1 MPIKRRLTSEKR
13 RLGALALP
21 YIRPVRTAAVA
32 ALIAV
37 AAGATGFTLQA
48 AGLRRTPQA
57 NVAAAHAATW
67 LLGHRFTTST
77 LRLEGR
83 TIHGRC
89 LHGWFEGR
97 HDHPARGTILVLD
110 NGASVR
116 SIDPSA
122 LLSQGPRTLPPDA
135 ALELAGC
142 TQVLGPRVAALAQ
155 FDDHV
160 RLRRM
165 SFFGLRVFAL
175 GFDRLTLL
183 VSPTTDRPLGVT
195 LGDVTSRI
203 HLVQVTMHVARA
215 LENFE

>member
-1 MPIKRRLTSEKR
+1 
-13 RLGALALP
+13 
-21 YIRPVRTAAVA
+21 VRTTAVA

-37 AAGATGFTLQA
+37 AVGATGFTLQA
-48 AGLRRTPQA
+48 AGLRRTPQV
-57 NVAAAHAATW
+57 NLAAAHAATW
-67 LLGHRFTTST
+67 LLRHRFATST
-77 LRLEGR
+77 LHLNGR

-89 LHGWFEGR
+89 FHGWFEGR
-97 HDHPARGTILVLD
+97 RDHPARGTILVFD

-116 SIDPSA
+116 AIDPSA
-122 LLSQGPRTLPPDA
+122 LLSEGPRLLPPSA

-165 SFFGLRVFAL
+165 SRFGRRVFAL

-183 VSPTTDRPLGVT
+183 VSPKTDRPLGVT
-195 LGDVTSRI
+195 LGDATSRI
-203 HLVQVTMHVARA
+203 RLVQVTTHVARA
-215 LENFE
+215 LENSE